1 MFLISY
7 NNLINTFYGVNP
19 SNQYV
24 YLENEIHKTTV
35 IISIQG
41 VKGSFHDEAASLIF
55 GATDLLERDTFD
67 EVFSDCVQNKCD
79 FAIVAIENSIVG
91 SLIYNYDRLFRYNLH
106 IVAETY
112 LRISHY
118 LIAAPDAL
126 LTDIKEI
133 WSHPMAIEQCRAFL
147 ATLPAK
153 VVETEDTAGSVKKLM
168 VDRPQHI
175 AAIASKRSAQIYFA
189 HVLVPAIETDPHNY
203 TRFLVL
209 SRSSESRPITSKNT
223 KSSLLVRVPDKAGSL
238 YTLLGLITEAGVNL
252 SKIESRPRIGLPWKY
267 DFYLDL
273 DLDGTEP
280 AGQSLIAT
288 LQQETEFVK
297 VLGTYPRFGD
307 LTPGNV

>member
-1 MFLISY
+1 M
-7 NNLINTFYGVNP
+7 
-19 SNQYV
+19 
-24 YLENEIHKTTV
+24 

-41 VKGSFHDEAASLIF
+41 VKGSFHEEAASLIF

-67 EVFSDCVQNKCD
+67 EVFSDCVQNNCD

-112 LRISHY
+112 LRISHC

-147 ATLPAK
+147 ATHPAK
-153 VVETEDTAGSVKKLM
+153 VVEAEDTAGSVKKLM
-168 VDRPQHI
+168 ADRPKGI
-175 AAIASKRSAQIYFA
+175 AAIASARSAEIYDA
-189 HVLVPAIETDPHNY
+189 NILMSSIETDPNNY

-209 SRSSESRPITSKNT
+209 SKDLSKRPVNKANT
-223 KSSLLVRVPDKAGSL
+223 KTSLVVRIEDKPGAL
-238 YTLLGLITEAGVNL
+238 YELLGMIRDASINL
-252 SKIESRPRIGLPWKY
+252 SKIESRPCVGVPWKY

-273 DLDGTEP
+273 NVDSESDSGKTLLDH
-280 AGQSLIAT
+280 IDRNVM
-288 LQQETEFVK
+288 FMK
-297 VLGTYPRFGD
+297 ILGSYPEA
-307 LTPGNV
+307 